1 MSYFV
6 DVILPI
12 PLRKLFTYGVN
23 QDEAHFLKSG
33 MRVAV
38 SFGKSKVYT
47 ALVFQ
52 VHTNQPTYQT
62 KDIEYILDETPVV
75 NQLQLQHWQWI
86 SEFYMCSL
94 GEVFKMA
101 MPSSFLLE
109 SETIIEK
116 SSRELEINE
125 LTDDELLVYEAL
137 NFKTALTG
145 NEVAKIVGN
154 KKALKVLKGLVD
166 KNAIK
171 ISEKIFEKY
180 VPKLVKYIR
189 LSSEYQSDEGIKKAF
204 DILSKATKQKQLIV
218 AYFNC
223 INKEKGVLKAEK
235 LLSQANVSASVLKS
249 VVEKGIFEEYF
260 IQKDRINFTGD
271 LYEKKILSDA
281 QQESFLEIQNQFQEK
296 EVVLFQGV
304 TASGKTEI
312 YIELIDQV
320 LKSGKQVLYL
330 LPEIGLTVH
339 LINRLKKYFGDKM
352 GVYHSKYTTNERVE
366 VWNNV
371 LNGNT
376 KNQLVVGVRSSV
388 FLPFSNLGLVI
399 VDEEHDTS
407 YRQFEPAPR
416 FHTRDAA
423 IVLSKIHKANVLLGS
438 ATPSLESLYNA
449 KREKYGYVYLSKRFG
464 DFQVPDIEIIDI
476 KDKHFRKQMTG
487 HFSDVLIEEIGKTLQ
502 QGNQVILFQNQRGYA
517 PVIQCRSCAT
527 VPQCPHCDVS
537 LTYHQGRN
545 QLRCHYCGYAIAKP
559 EVCIA
564 CGSTDLITKGVGT
577 EQIAKELT
585 ELFPDVTIDRMDQ
598 DTTSG
603 KYGYEKILSKFEQ
616 RETQI
621 LVGTQMISK
630 GLDFENV
637 GLVGVMNADSFIHFP
652 DFRAY
657 ERSFQLLVQISG
669 RAGRSSKKGKVL
681 IQTYSPKHPVLQQV
695 LHNNFKEM
703 FQSQIKERKEFHYPP
718 FVRLIKITFKHSDFN
733 KVNEGAQWFAE
744 ALRQGFSQQQLLQ
757 VLGPEFPL
765 VSRIRNEYIK
775 DILVKIPPEISVE
788 SVKKYILRTEISFQ
802 SIANFRSV
810 RVIFNVE

>member
-116 SSRELEINE
+116 SYKELKINE

-223 INKEKGVLKAEK
+223 INKEKGTLKAEK

-260 IQKDRINFTGD
+260 IQKDRTNFTGD
-271 LYEKKILSDA
+271 LCEKKILSDA

-320 LKSGKQVLYL
+320 LKSEKQVLYL

-449 KREKYGYVYLSKRFG
+449 KREKYGYVHLSKRFG

-502 QGNQVILFQNQRGYA
+502 NGNQVILFQNQRGYA
-517 PVIQCRSCAT
+517 PVIQCKSCAT

-564 CGSTDLITKGVGT
+564 CGSTDLITKGFGT

-669 RAGRSSKKGKVL
+669 RAGRSSQKGKVL

-703 FQSQIKERKEFHYPP
+703 FQNQIKERKEFHYPP

-733 KVNEGAQWFAE
+733 KVNEGAEWFAE

>member
-116 SSRELEINE
+116 TYKELKINE

-281 QQESFLEIQNQFQEK
+281 QQESFLEIQNQFQKK
-296 EVVLFQGV
+296 EIVLFQGV

-464 DFQVPDIEIIDI
+464 DFQVPDIKIIDI

-517 PVIQCRSCAT
+517 PVIQCKSCAT

-564 CGSTDLITKGVGT
+564 CGSTDLVTKGVGT

-681 IQTYSPKHPVLQQV
+681 VQTYTPKHPVLQQV

-733 KVNEGAQWFAE
+733 KVNEGAEWFAE
-744 ALRQGFSQQQLLQ
+744 VLRQGFSQQQLLQ

>member
-38 SFGKSKVYT
+38 SFGKSNVYT

-75 NQLQLQHWQWI
+75 NHLQLQHWQWI

-116 SSRELEINE
+116 SSKELEINE

-281 QQESFLEIQNQFQEK
+281 QQESFLEIQNQFEEK
-296 EVVLFQGV
+296 EIVLFQGV

-438 ATPSLESLYNA
+438 ATPSLESLHNA

-476 KDKHFRKQMTG
+476 KDKYFRKQMTG

-517 PVIQCRSCAT
+517 PVIQCKSCAT

-733 KVNEGAQWFAE
+733 KVNEGAEWFAE